1 MDNRVPKPAKNL
13 RHQLRRWL
21 KLVALAVGTTYL
33 LLCFAVGISQRQLLY
48 HPTVLTPPQV
58 DAAAR
63 GENLIRW
70 TNAAGQAIGLKR
82 LAPRQP
88 AVGQVL
94 VTYGNGGSAA
104 ASAHYADDLQRF
116 ADFDVYLLEYP
127 GYEDRPGTPTQDHL
141 FRAADEALQSLAT
154 NPPIYLLG
162 ESLGSG
168 VAAYLAGTY
177 PDRVRGVVLL
187 APYNHLSA
195 VAQCHFPCLPVSLL
209 LLDRF
214 PSDDYLSHYHG
225 PVGILIGLA
234 DRVVPQRF
242 GRRLYE
248 GYAGPKQ
255 LWEFPGA
262 DHGDVFDKIPSVWPG
277 LKVLWQIK

>member
-1 MDNRVPKPAKNL
+1 MNKTTRKIVQHL
-13 RHQLRRWL
+13 RPWL
-21 KLVALAVGTTYL
+21 PPVMLALATFQIIGCASTQRRFLYYPRVL
-33 LLCFAVGISQRQLLY
+33 SPDQVAV
-48 HPTVLTPPQV
+48 
-58 DAAAR
+58 AAR
-63 GENLIRW
+63 GQNLERW
-70 TNAAGQAIGLKR
+70 TNAAGQTIGLER
-82 LAPRQP
+82 RSPRQP
-88 AVGQVL
+88 AQGRVL
-94 VTYGNGGSAA
+94 VTYGNGSSAVGC
-104 ASAHYADDLQRF
+104 AHYADDLQ
-116 ADFDVYLLEYP
+116 ALANLDVYILEYP

-141 FRAADEALQSLAT
+141 FRAADEAIQQLSANQ
-154 NPPIYLLG
+154 PVYLVG
-162 ESLGSG
+162 ESLGTG

-177 PDRVRGVVLL
+177 PDRVKGIVLL

-195 VAQCHFPCLPVSLL
+195 VAQYHVPWLPVHWLL
-209 LLDRF
+209 VDRF
-214 PSDDYLSHYHG
+214 PSDDYLRHYHG

-277 LKVLWQIK
+277 LKVLLQIK